1 MRTGIVAKSNL
12 AVSNILSPEYVDDK
26 KDIGTQ
32 EQTFALDFLYEKT
45 DEGGLK
51 TIDLC
56 LEC

>member
-1 MRTGIVAKSNL
+1 MHGYGVFSWADGRTYEG
-12 AVSNILSPEYVDDK
+12 EYVDDK